1 MPSKRFSRDQGEWS
15 LSLLTH
21 ETNQRT
27 PNRHAVMRVMP
38 CRSEQ
43 GVVYMDRR
51 CELEN
56 ETESHEDEKEEPVV
70 LLTDIIVHSE
80 ENEIV
85 EVF

>member
-1 MPSKRFSRDQGEWS
+1 
-15 LSLLTH
+15 
-21 ETNQRT
+21 
-27 PNRHAVMRVMP
+27 MRVMP

>member
-1 MPSKRFSRDQGEWS
+1 
-15 LSLLTH
+15 
-21 ETNQRT
+21 
-27 PNRHAVMRVMP
+27 
-38 CRSEQ
+38 
-43 GVVYMDRR
+43 MDRR